1 MRIAYLVNTYP
12 RASHSFIRREIQA
25 LERLG
30 WDIHRFAMRS
40 DRGNLVDTADLAE
53 DDRTEHLL
61 MEGFLR
67 LIPDALGWMARHPI
81 ASLKALVQA
90 LQCGA
95 RGRGGAPGTGGRLR
109 HLAYLVEAA
118 YVARRCDIL
127 KIGHIHAHFGTNST
141 TVAMLAATLK
151 GPGYSFTVHGPEEFD
166 APRAL
171 SIGVKARAARF
182 AVAISSFGRSQL
194 CRWTALQHWPRLQ
207 VVHCGI
213 DPAHF
218 GEPQPLPAGGP
229 HLVAIGRLAEQK
241 GFPLLIEAIAMAAPA
256 LPGLHLTLVGAGEL
270 RGVIENAVRLKGLGR
285 QVTLTGWLDEAG
297 VRNALIKAQALVL
310 PSFAEGLPVVLME
323 AMAAGR
329 PVIASAV
336 AGVPELVTPE
346 TGWLVPA
353 GDPAALAQAI
363 IDLAATPAA
372 RLAAMGNAARS
383 RVLARHDVNR
393 EAQKLSALFAE
404 LRPDAPG
411 QKAEG

>member
-40 DRGNLVDTADLAE
+40 DRGNLVDAADLAE

-67 LIPDALGWMARHPI
+67 LIPDALGWMLRHPI
-81 ASLKALVQA
+81 ASLKALAQA
-90 LQCGA
+90 LHCGG

-109 HLAYLVEAA
+109 HLAYLIEAA
-118 YVARRCDIL
+118 YVARRCDML
-127 KIGHIHAHFGTNST
+127 KIGHVHAHFGTNAT
-141 TVAMLAATLK
+141 TVAMLAATLR

-171 SIGVKARAARF
+171 SIAAKARAARF
-182 AVAISSFGRSQL
+182 GVAISSFGRSQL

-218 GEPQPLPAGGP
+218 GEPLPLPAGGP

-241 GFPLLIEAIAMAAPA
+241 GFPLLIEAIAMAAPV

-270 RGVIENAVRLKGLGR
+270 RGVIENAIRLKGLGR

-297 VRNALIKAQALVL
+297 VRHALTKAQALVL

-372 RLAAMGNAARS
+372 RLAAMGNTARN

-404 LRPDAPG
+404 LRPDA
-411 QKAEG
+411 EG